1 MKRTILSILSLA
13 VITTTMS
20 ASDLPYWQDPNV
32 IEVNRYPMTATFDTQ
47 GNKISLNGVWDFK
60 WYETIEERST
70 DFYKNDFVASVLQ
83 QFYVIY

>member
-1 MKRTILSILSLA
+1 MKRTILSVLSLA

-60 WYETIEERST
+60 WYETPDLRAT
-70 DFYKNDFVASVLQ
+70 DFFKSDFV
-83 QFYVIY
+83 